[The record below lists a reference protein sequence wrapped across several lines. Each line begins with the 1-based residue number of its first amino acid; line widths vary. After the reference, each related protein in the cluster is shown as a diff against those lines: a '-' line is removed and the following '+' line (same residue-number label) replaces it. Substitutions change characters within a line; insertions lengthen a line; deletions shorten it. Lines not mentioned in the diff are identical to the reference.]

1 METIFIIAVILF
13 AIYWQFYFLKD
24 SIKMINQLK
33 NIFSEKQ
40 SYHIIY
46 LLTNL
51 AIQAMKRF
59 CIRKLFIPT
68 QVIAMTLTGQ
78 TEERKIK

>member
-33 NIFSEKQ
+33 TYSQKSKATIPQ
-40 SYHIIY
+40 TIIY

-51 AIQAMKRF
+51 AIQATKRY
-59 CIRKLFIPT
+59 
-68 QVIAMTLTGQ
+68 
-78 TEERKIK
+78 